1 MLAFRTQVLLPSEQP
16 QEVYANAWTG
26 KKDGASEG
34 AGIGFGAFGG
44 AGKKGGFQKK
54 LVPLLGLANFERWG
68 AAGTLEV
75 LLLTPWREELLY
87 RSALLL
93 RLANRAPSVPR
104 GCAAV
109 SAAVFG
115 VMHLANVKNSH
126 FSAAYVA
133 LQVFAGG
140 LVGYVLGLRY
150 LRTGRLW
157 EAVACHVINNA
168 CASFLHVGTFGSETR
183 LTAQQERLVMV
194 GMAGSVV
201 FYTHRAAVESR
212 LLLLLRRRAFNGDGD
227 NEKQTTTQTAGAA
240 ATTPTKSKAD

>member
-1 MLAFRTQVLLPSEQP
+1 MAFHCVGVLLVWLIDVATS
-16 QEVYANAWTG
+16 G
-26 KKDGASEG
+26 GAAAAAAAAKSAAE
-34 AGIGFGAFGG
+34 A

-212 LLLLLRRRAFNGDGD
+212 LLLLLRRRRAFNGDGD